1 MRETKKEGRKRI
13 VILKN
18 NKSNK
23 PTLIWKKTG
32 TVLLSSFVLGTGLF
46 VGTKEESREVLGRVL
61 NIQFLVGDTVQAED
75 KSNSKEKKEQKTG
88 SKADE
93 DSEEEKEAKGNSEAT
108 EETGSVNK
116 KSLTD
121 SEDPKSDNERES
133 DKEIEEEK
141 PTAIVPT
148 FNYNTSGSYPTGQC
162 TWGVKVMAPWVGD
175 WWGNAGQWA
184 ASASQSGFEV
194 GTTPKP
200 GAIACWND
208 GGYGHVALV
217 VEVESETSIQ
227 VYESN
232 FNGNLSIANYRGF
245 FDPTT
250 AQGTVSYIYF
260 NE

>member
-1 MRETKKEGRKRI
+1 M
-13 VILKN
+13 
-18 NKSNK
+18 
-23 PTLIWKKTG
+23 
-32 TVLLSSFVLGTGLF
+32 LSSFVLGTGVIL
-46 VGTKEESREVLGRVL
+46 GTAEESKELRGQVIDAQFLLGETVEAADKSKDKEKEDKKVDEESEVDEKEEESESAEDSVSTD
-61 NIQFLVGDTVQAED
+61 QKSDAKSEDESQSSDKQEQSDAKDEEPDEKESDTESAED
-75 KSNSKEKKEQKTG
+75 K
-88 SKADE
+88 
-93 DSEEEKEAKGNSEAT
+93 
-108 EETGSVNK
+108 
-116 KSLTD
+116 L
-121 SEDPKSDNERES
+121 
-133 DKEIEEEK
+133 
-141 PTAIVPT
+141 TAIVPT

-184 ASASQSGFEV
+184 ASASQLGFEV

-232 FNGNLSIANYRGF
+232 FNGNMSIGNYRGF

-250 AQGTVSYIYF
+250 AQGTVTYIYP